1 MKYFDYFTG
10 ELTTKRKQ
18 RKRVIKE
25 LKKMIRNYQKNYGR
39 ARTVIVN
46 TKIGIILG
54 NKKKIKKLDIRVS
67 EDMFENT
74 HWAIVSQWG
83 IGKGIYFDEVNNG

>member
-25 LKKMIRNYQKNYGR
+25 LKKISLENG
-39 ARTVIVN
+39 IV
-46 TKIGIILG
+46 
-54 NKKKIKKLDIRVS
+54 
-67 EDMFENT
+67 
-74 HWAIVSQWG
+74 
-83 IGKGIYFDEVNNG
+83 KGV